1 MADVP
6 EPKPVEGWA
15 QERRLGRFDME
26 AIQELA
32 ERQEA
37 ARQAEIAA
45 RRLRA
50 IVSAVLLVLGALAL
64 LVGVTALLGWPW
76 ALLVFGMMC
85 IIVSVM
91 IGMERTPTDTK
102 GQ

>member
-1 MADVP
+1 MDALR
-6 EPKPVEGWA
+6 ES
-15 QERRLGRFDME
+15 
-26 AIQELA
+26 I

-37 ARQAEIAA
+37 AREAEIAA
-45 RRLRA
+45 RRARA
-50 IVSAVLLVLGALAL
+50 IVSAVLLTLGVLAL

-76 ALLVFGMMC
+76 AFLVFGMMC
-85 IIVSVM
+85 IIVSIM

>member
-1 MADVP
+1 MADTP
-6 EPKPVEGWA
+6 APKPVEGWA

-26 AIQELA
+26 ALQEA
-32 ERQEA
+32 VERQEA
-37 ARQAEIAA
+37 ARQAEIDM
-45 RRLRA
+45 RRMRS
-50 IVSAVLLVLGALAL
+50 IVVLILLSVGTVAL

-85 IIVSVM
+85 LIVSVM